1 MKVEDLTQD
10 KLDEL
15 LASIEA
21 MQESQKGLKAD
32 LAKAKAK
39 AKGAEID
46 PELHAE
52 LQTKVEELTN
62 ELSKAT
68 GNSKKEI
75 EKLTAQLS
83 EKDGALNTYLI
94 EAGLSDA
101 LAKAGVKPEFMDA
114 SKALLKAQAT
124 IKADG
129 GKYEALIGEKPLA
142 DAIKEW
148 ASSDTGKHF
157 VAAHVN
163 SGGGSQGGGN
173 GGGQAKQVTRD
184 QFDAMNPSDQKKY
197 SIDGGKI
204 VD

>member
-15 LASIEA
+15 IASIEA

-46 PELHAE
+46 PEEHAA
-52 LQTKVEELTN
+52 LQTKVEELSN

-75 EKLTAQLS
+75 DKLTAQLQ

-94 EAGLSDA
+94 EAGLTDA
-101 LAKAGVKPEFMDA
+101 LAKSGVKPEFMDA
-114 SKALLKAQAT
+114 SKALLKAQAV
-124 IKADG
+124 IKAENG
-129 GKYEALIGEKPLA
+129 QYQALIGEKPLA

-148 ASSDTGKHF
+148 AVSETGKHF
-157 VAAHVN
+157 VAAPAN
-163 SGGGSQGGGN
+163 SGGGSQGGGGN
-173 GGGQAKQVTRD
+173 GGNQNKGK
-184 QFDAMNPSDQKKY
+184 
-197 SIDGGKI
+197 IDGTTAERAAYFATKFPELQKE
-204 VD
+204 

>member
-15 LASIEA
+15 IASIEA

-46 PELHAE
+46 PEEHAA
-52 LQTKVEELTN
+52 LQTKVEELSN

-75 EKLTAQLS
+75 DKLTAQLQ

-94 EAGLSDA
+94 EAGLTDA
-101 LAKAGVKPEFMDA
+101 LAKSGVKPEFMDA
-114 SKALLKAQAT
+114 SKALLKAQAV
-124 IKADG
+124 IKAENG
-129 GKYEALIGEKPLA
+129 QYQALIGEKPLA

-148 ASSDTGKHF
+148 AVSETGKHF
-157 VAAHVN
+157 VAAPAN
-163 SGGGSQGGGN
+163 SGGGSQGGGGN
-173 GGGQAKQVTRD
+173 GGNQNKGK
-184 QFDAMNPSDQKKY
+184 
-197 SIDGGKI
+197 IDGTAAERAAYFATKFPELQKE
-204 VD
+204 

>member
-15 LASIEA
+15 IASIEA

-46 PELHAE
+46 PEEHAA
-52 LQTKVEELTN
+52 LQTKVEELSN

-75 EKLTAQLS
+75 DKLTAQLQ

-94 EAGLSDA
+94 EAGLTDA
-101 LAKAGVKPEFMDA
+101 LAKSGVKPEFMDA
-114 SKALLKAQAT
+114 SKALLKAQAV
-124 IKADG
+124 IKAENG
-129 GKYEALIGEKPLA
+129 QHQALIGEKPLA

-148 ASSDTGKHF
+148 AVSETGKHF
-157 VAAHVN
+157 VAAPAN
-163 SGGGSQGGGN
+163 SGGGSQGGGGN
-173 GGGQAKQVTRD
+173 GGNQNKGK
-184 QFDAMNPSDQKKY
+184 
-197 SIDGGKI
+197 IDGTAAERAAYFATKFPELQKE
-204 VD
+204 

>member
-46 PELHAE
+46 PEEHAA
-52 LQTKVEELTN
+52 LQTKVEELSN

-75 EKLTAQLS
+75 DKLTAQLQ

-94 EAGLSDA
+94 EAGLTDA

-114 SKALLKAQAT
+114 SKALLKAQAV
-124 IKADG
+124 IKAENG
-129 GKYEALIGEKPLA
+129 QYQALIGEKPLA

-148 ASSDTGKHF
+148 AVSETGKHF
-157 VAAHVN
+157 VAAPAN
-163 SGGGSQGGGN
+163 SGGGSQGGGGN
-173 GGGQAKQVTRD
+173 GGNQNKGK
-184 QFDAMNPSDQKKY
+184 
-197 SIDGGKI
+197 IDGTTAERAAYFATKFPELQKE
-204 VD
+204 

>member
-46 PELHAE
+46 PEEHAA

-62 ELSKAT
+62 ELSKVT

-114 SKALLKAQAT
+114 SKALLKAQTA
-124 IKADG
+124 IKADNG
-129 GKYEALIGEKPLA
+129 QYQAVIGDKPLA

-148 ASSDTGKHF
+148 ASSDAGKHF
-157 VAAHVN
+157 VAAPAN
-163 SGGGSQGGGN
+163 QGGGSNGNGGGN
-173 GGGQAKQVTRD
+173 GGNQNKGK
-184 QFDAMNPSDQKKY
+184 
-197 SIDGGKI
+197 IDGNQAERAAYFASKFPELQKE
-204 VD
+204 